1 MGNRSGLCWTCSTRA
16 TCKAFNKDPNANVVE
31 CGRYASEITFD
42 FSLRSLF
49 EDYTDTHKLVGMIG
63 EKLIK
68 DD

>member
-1 MGNRSGLCWTCSTRA
+1 MGNRSGLCWTCSARA

-49 EDYTDTHKLVGMIG
+49 EDYTDTQKLVGMIG
-63 EKLIK
+63 EKIK